1 MNNPDQNGVVQ
12 GENGHLRPISQCF
25 VDALRKQGQ
34 IKNNQCGIADLQQNA
49 FDKKVLFVD
58 VLNRSVGVFLVFDVR
73 KSNGEGLG
81 AKLLITQ
88 IEKKKDAHHANGAVK
103 SFGCRDDDAQTGD
116 ACLIGIILGGVF
128 LNHEDRE
135 SVALVENNPEQVVNE
150 KVMLVLSDGQT
161 IGLAHQGTDSIYI
174 GQATIIKKENQL
186 AYQRRQDTLGTRVEE
201 ERNRIITTV
210 GGDYCFILSDG
221 TKVWL
226 NAESE
231 LDFPVDFVGKERVVR
246 LKGEAY
252 FEVKPDAAHP
262 FIVETRGVRTR
273 VLGTSFNIKAYD
285 NEESIF
291 TTLLTGKVKVS
302 AIGEENESV
311 VLTPGMQSEW
321 QENGQK
327 MSVKKVNAENF
338 TAWRQGAFMFDNENI
353 MVVTRV
359 LERWYGLKF
368 IYNENVHEHTFS
380 GRLSKDEPLE
390 SILETLTFTGGPQFK
405 IEKDVVYIIEKK

>member
-1 MNNPDQNGVVQ
+1 MDYNQEKIIAEIILKIRFGTATEDEKQQV
-12 GENGHLRPISQCF
+12 ENWVAEKEEHRLLYEKIVSGKSIAEYLKKEGDVKAVTDIKAVSARVRERIQEKEMGKRR
-25 VDALRKQGQ
+25 VLRKWY
-34 IKNNQCGIADLQQNA
+34 A
-49 FDKKVLFVD
+49 VT
-58 VLNRSVGVFLVFDVR
+58 
-73 KSNGEGLG
+73 G
-81 AKLLITQ
+81 A
-88 IEKKKDAHHANGAVK
+88 
-103 SFGCRDDDAQTGD
+103 

-186 AYQRRQDTLGTRVEE
+186 AYQRKQDTQGARVEE

-252 FEVKPDAAHP
+252 FEVKPDVAHP

>member
-1 MNNPDQNGVVQ
+1 MDYNQEKIIAEIILKIRFGTATEDEKQQV
-12 GENGHLRPISQCF
+12 ENWVAEKEEHRLLYEKIVSGKSIAEYLKKEGDVKAVTDIKAVSARVRERIQEKEMGKRR
-25 VDALRKQGQ
+25 VLRKWY
-34 IKNNQCGIADLQQNA
+34 A
-49 FDKKVLFVD
+49 VT
-58 VLNRSVGVFLVFDVR
+58 
-73 KSNGEGLG
+73 G
-81 AKLLITQ
+81 A
-88 IEKKKDAHHANGAVK
+88 A
-103 SFGCRDDDAQTGD
+103 S
-116 ACLIGIILGGVF
+116 LIGISLGGVF

>member
-1 MNNPDQNGVVQ
+1 MDYNQEKIIAEIILKIRFGTATEDEKQQV
-12 GENGHLRPISQCF
+12 ENWVAEKEEHRLLYEKIVLGKSIAEYLKKEGDVKAVTDIKAVSARVRERIQEKEMGKRR
-25 VDALRKQGQ
+25 VLRKWY
-34 IKNNQCGIADLQQNA
+34 A
-49 FDKKVLFVD
+49 VT
-58 VLNRSVGVFLVFDVR
+58 
-73 KSNGEGLG
+73 G
-81 AKLLITQ
+81 A
-88 IEKKKDAHHANGAVK
+88 
-103 SFGCRDDDAQTGD
+103 

>member
-1 MNNPDQNGVVQ
+1 MDYNQEKIIAEIILKIRFGTATEDEKQQV
-12 GENGHLRPISQCF
+12 ENWVAEKEEHRLLYEKIVSGKSIAEYLKKEGDVKAVTDIKAVSARVRERIQEKEMGKRR
-25 VDALRKQGQ
+25 VLRKWY
-34 IKNNQCGIADLQQNA
+34 A
-49 FDKKVLFVD
+49 VT
-58 VLNRSVGVFLVFDVR
+58 
-73 KSNGEGLG
+73 G
-81 AKLLITQ
+81 A
-88 IEKKKDAHHANGAVK
+88 
-103 SFGCRDDDAQTGD
+103 

-231 LDFPVDFVGKERVVR
+231 LDFPVDFVGNERVVR

>member
-1 MNNPDQNGVVQ
+1 MDYNQEKIIAEIILKIRFGTATEDEKQQV
-12 GENGHLRPISQCF
+12 ENWVAEKEEHRLLYEKIVSGKSIAEYLKKEGDVKAVTDIKAVSARVRERIQEKEMGKRR
-25 VDALRKQGQ
+25 VLRKWY
-34 IKNNQCGIADLQQNA
+34 A
-49 FDKKVLFVD
+49 VT
-58 VLNRSVGVFLVFDVR
+58 
-73 KSNGEGLG
+73 G
-81 AKLLITQ
+81 A
-88 IEKKKDAHHANGAVK
+88 
-103 SFGCRDDDAQTGD
+103 

-210 GGDYCFILSDG
+210 GGDYCFA
-221 TKVWL
+221 WL

-390 SILETLTFTGGPQFK
+390 AILETLTFTGGPQFK

>member
-1 MNNPDQNGVVQ
+1 MDYNQEKIIAEIILKIRFGTATEDEKQQV
-12 GENGHLRPISQCF
+12 ENWVAEKEEHRLLYEKIVSGKSIAEYLKKEGDVKAVTDIKAVSARVRERIQEKEMGKRR
-25 VDALRKQGQ
+25 VLRKWY
-34 IKNNQCGIADLQQNA
+34 A
-49 FDKKVLFVD
+49 VT
-58 VLNRSVGVFLVFDVR
+58 
-73 KSNGEGLG
+73 G
-81 AKLLITQ
+81 A
-88 IEKKKDAHHANGAVK
+88 
-103 SFGCRDDDAQTGD
+103 

-135 SVALVENNPEQVVNE
+135 SVALVENNPEQVVNQ

-186 AYQRRQDTLGTRVEE
+186 AYKRRQDTLGTRVEE

>member
-1 MNNPDQNGVVQ
+1 MKAVTDIKAVSARVRERIQEKEMGKRRV
-12 GENGHLRPISQCF
+12 
-25 VDALRKQGQ
+25 LRKWY
-34 IKNNQCGIADLQQNA
+34 A
-49 FDKKVLFVD
+49 VT
-58 VLNRSVGVFLVFDVR
+58 
-73 KSNGEGLG
+73 G
-81 AKLLITQ
+81 A
-88 IEKKKDAHHANGAVK
+88 
-103 SFGCRDDDAQTGD
+103 

-186 AYQRRQDTLGTRVEE
+186 AYQRRQDTLGTRIEE

-262 FIVETRGVRTR
+262 FIAETRGVRTR

-291 TTLLTGKVKVS
+291 ATLLTGKVKVS

-338 TAWRQGAFMFDNENI
+338 TAWRQGAFMFDHVNM
-353 MVVTRV
+353 MVVSRV
-359 LERWYGLKF
+359 FERWYGLKF

>member
-1 MNNPDQNGVVQ
+1 MDYNQEKIIAEIILKIRFGTATEDEKQQV
-12 GENGHLRPISQCF
+12 ENWVAEKEEHRLLYEKIVSGKSIAEYLKKEGDVKAVTDIKAVSARVRERIQEKEMGKRR
-25 VDALRKQGQ
+25 VLRKWY
-34 IKNNQCGIADLQQNA
+34 A
-49 FDKKVLFVD
+49 VT
-58 VLNRSVGVFLVFDVR
+58 
-73 KSNGEGLG
+73 G
-81 AKLLITQ
+81 A
-88 IEKKKDAHHANGAVK
+88 
-103 SFGCRDDDAQTGD
+103 

-128 LNHEDRE
+128 LNHRE

>member
-1 MNNPDQNGVVQ
+1 MDYNQEKIIAEIILKIRFGTATEDEKQQVENWVAEKEEHRLLYEKIVSGKSIAEYLKKE
-12 GENGHLRPISQCF
+12 GEVKTITDIKAVSARVRARIQEKEMGKRR
-25 VDALRKQGQ
+25 VLRKWY
-34 IKNNQCGIADLQQNA
+34 A
-49 FDKKVLFVD
+49 V
-58 VLNRSVGVFLVFDVR
+58 SGV
-73 KSNGEGLG
+73 
-81 AKLLITQ
+81 
-88 IEKKKDAHHANGAVK
+88 
-103 SFGCRDDDAQTGD
+103 
-116 ACLIGIILGGVF
+116 ACLIGIILGGFF
-128 LNHEDRE
+128 LNHGNRE

-186 AYQRRQDTLGTRVEE
+186 AYQRKQDTQGARVEE

>member
-1 MNNPDQNGVVQ
+1 MDYNQEKIIAEIILKIRFGTATEDEKQQV
-12 GENGHLRPISQCF
+12 ENWVAEKEEHRLLYEKIVSGKSIAEYLKKEGDVKAVTDIKAVSARVRERIQEKEMGKRR
-25 VDALRKQGQ
+25 VLRKWY
-34 IKNNQCGIADLQQNA
+34 A
-49 FDKKVLFVD
+49 VT
-58 VLNRSVGVFLVFDVR
+58 
-73 KSNGEGLG
+73 G
-81 AKLLITQ
+81 A
-88 IEKKKDAHHANGAVK
+88 
-103 SFGCRDDDAQTGD
+103 

-321 QENGQK
+321 HENGQK

>member
-1 MNNPDQNGVVQ
+1 MDYNQEKIIAEIILKIRFGTATEDEKQQV
-12 GENGHLRPISQCF
+12 ENWVAEKEEHRLLYEKIVSGKSIAEYLKKEGDVKAVTDIKAVSARVRERIQEKEMGKRR
-25 VDALRKQGQ
+25 VLRKWY
-34 IKNNQCGIADLQQNA
+34 A
-49 FDKKVLFVD
+49 VT
-58 VLNRSVGVFLVFDVR
+58 
-73 KSNGEGLG
+73 G
-81 AKLLITQ
+81 A
-88 IEKKKDAHHANGAVK
+88 
-103 SFGCRDDDAQTGD
+103 

-405 IEKDVVYIIEKK
+405 IEKDVVYIIEKN

>member
-1 MNNPDQNGVVQ
+1 MDYNQEKIIAEIILKIRFGTATEDEKQQV
-12 GENGHLRPISQCF
+12 ENWIAGKEEHRLLYEKIVSGKSITEYLEKEQD
-25 VDALRKQGQ
+25 VKAITD
-34 IKNNQCGIADLQQNA
+34 IKAVSARVRERIQEKETG
-49 FDKKVLFVD
+49 KWRVLWKWYAVI
-58 VLNRSVGVFLVFDVR
+58 
-73 KSNGEGLG
+73 G
-81 AKLLITQ
+81 A
-88 IEKKKDAHHANGAVK
+88 
-103 SFGCRDDDAQTGD
+103 
-116 ACLIGIILGGVF
+116 ACLIGIILGVGF
-128 LNHEDRE
+128 WNYGDRE
-135 SVALVENNPEQVVNE
+135 FVALVENNPEQVVNE

-174 GQATIIKKENQL
+174 GQAMIIKKENQL
-186 AYQRRQDTLGTRVEE
+186 AYRRKQDSLETCVKE

-210 GGDYCFILSDG
+210 GGDYFFILSDG

-231 LDFPVDFVGKERVVR
+231 LDFPVDFVGKDRVVR

-252 FEVKPDAAHP
+252 FEVKPDVAHP
-262 FIVETRGVRTR
+262 FIVETKGVRTR

-302 AIGEENESV
+302 AISEENESV

-321 QENGQK
+321 QKKGQK

-338 TAWRQGAFMFDNENI
+338 TAWRQGFFMFDNENI

-368 IYNENVHEHTFS
+368 IYNEKVHEHTFS
-380 GRLSKDEPLE
+380 GCLSKDEPLE
-390 SILETLTFTGGPQFK
+390 SILETLTYTGGPRFK

>member
-1 MNNPDQNGVVQ
+1 MDYNQ
-12 GENGHLRPISQCF
+12 ENIIAEIILKIRFGTATEDEKQQVENWVAEKEEHRLLYEKIVSGKSIAEYLKKEGDVKAVTDIKAVSARVRERIQEKEMGKRR
-25 VDALRKQGQ
+25 VLRKWY
-34 IKNNQCGIADLQQNA
+34 A
-49 FDKKVLFVD
+49 VT
-58 VLNRSVGVFLVFDVR
+58 
-73 KSNGEGLG
+73 G
-81 AKLLITQ
+81 A
-88 IEKKKDAHHANGAVK
+88 
-103 SFGCRDDDAQTGD
+103 

>member
-1 MNNPDQNGVVQ
+1 MDYNQEKIIAEIILKIRFGTATEDEKQQV
-12 GENGHLRPISQCF
+12 ENWVAEKEEHRLLYEKIVSGKSIAEYLKKEGDVKAVTDIKAVSARVRERIQEKEMGKRR
-25 VDALRKQGQ
+25 VLRKWY
-34 IKNNQCGIADLQQNA
+34 A
-49 FDKKVLFVD
+49 VT
-58 VLNRSVGVFLVFDVR
+58 
-73 KSNGEGLG
+73 G
-81 AKLLITQ
+81 A
-88 IEKKKDAHHANGAVK
+88 
-103 SFGCRDDDAQTGD
+103 

-405 IEKDVVYIIEKK
+405 IAKEEVYIIEKK

>member
-1 MNNPDQNGVVQ
+1 MDYNQEKIIAEIILKIRFGTATEDEKQQV
-12 GENGHLRPISQCF
+12 ENWVAEKEEHRLLYEKIVSGKSIAEYLKKEGDVKAVTDIKAVSARVRERIQEKEMGKRR
-25 VDALRKQGQ
+25 VLRKWY
-34 IKNNQCGIADLQQNA
+34 A
-49 FDKKVLFVD
+49 VT
-58 VLNRSVGVFLVFDVR
+58 
-73 KSNGEGLG
+73 G
-81 AKLLITQ
+81 A
-88 IEKKKDAHHANGAVK
+88 
-103 SFGCRDDDAQTGD
+103 
-116 ACLIGIILGGVF
+116 ACLIGIILGGFF
-128 LNHEDRE
+128 LNYGDRE
-135 SVALVENNPEQVVNE
+135 PVALVENNPEQVVNE

>member
-1 MNNPDQNGVVQ
+1 MDYNQEKIIAEIILKIRFGTATEDEKQQV
-12 GENGHLRPISQCF
+12 ENWVAEKEEHRLLYEKIVSGKSIAEYLKKEGDVKAVTDIKAVSARVRERIQEKEMGKRR
-25 VDALRKQGQ
+25 VLRKWY
-34 IKNNQCGIADLQQNA
+34 A
-49 FDKKVLFVD
+49 VT
-58 VLNRSVGVFLVFDVR
+58 
-73 KSNGEGLG
+73 G
-81 AKLLITQ
+81 A
-88 IEKKKDAHHANGAVK
+88 
-103 SFGCRDDDAQTGD
+103 

-405 IEKDVVYIIEKK
+405 IEKDVVYIILSSTYKCNFLGADNKQ

>member
-1 MNNPDQNGVVQ
+1 MDYNQEKIIAEIILKIRFGTATEDEKQQV
-12 GENGHLRPISQCF
+12 ENWVAEKEEHRLLYEKIVSGKSIAEYLKKEGDVKAVTDIKAVSARVRERIQEKEMGKRR
-25 VDALRKQGQ
+25 VLRKWY
-34 IKNNQCGIADLQQNA
+34 A
-49 FDKKVLFVD
+49 VT
-58 VLNRSVGVFLVFDVR
+58 
-73 KSNGEGLG
+73 G
-81 AKLLITQ
+81 A
-88 IEKKKDAHHANGAVK
+88 
-103 SFGCRDDDAQTGD
+103 

-161 IGLAHQGTDSIYI
+161 IGLAHQGTDRIYI

>member
-1 MNNPDQNGVVQ
+1 MDYNQEKIIAEIILKIRFGTATEDEKQQV
-12 GENGHLRPISQCF
+12 ENWVAEKEEHRLLYEKIVSGKSIAEYLKKEGDVKAVTDIKAVSARVRERIQEKEMGKRR
-25 VDALRKQGQ
+25 VLRKWYAV
-34 IKNNQCGIADLQQNA
+34 I
-49 FDKKVLFVD
+49 
-58 VLNRSVGVFLVFDVR
+58 
-73 KSNGEGLG
+73 G
-81 AKLLITQ
+81 A
-88 IEKKKDAHHANGAVK
+88 
-103 SFGCRDDDAQTGD
+103 

-128 LNHEDRE
+128 LNYEDRE

-321 QENGQK
+321 QESGQK

>member
-1 MNNPDQNGVVQ
+1 MDYNQEKIIAEIILKIRFGTATEDEKQQV
-12 GENGHLRPISQCF
+12 ENWVAEKEEHRLLYEKIVSGKSIAEYLKKEGDVKAVTDIKAVSARVRERIQEKEMGKRR
-25 VDALRKQGQ
+25 VLRKWY
-34 IKNNQCGIADLQQNA
+34 A
-49 FDKKVLFVD
+49 VT
-58 VLNRSVGVFLVFDVR
+58 
-73 KSNGEGLG
+73 G
-81 AKLLITQ
+81 A
-88 IEKKKDAHHANGAVK
+88 
-103 SFGCRDDDAQTGD
+103 

-210 GGDYCFILSDG
+210 GGGYCFILSDG
-221 TKVWL
+221 TKGWW
-226 NAESE
+226 NAECE
-231 LDFPVDFVGKERVVR
+231 CDFLVDFGGKERVVR

>member
-1 MNNPDQNGVVQ
+1 MDYNQEKIIAEIILKIRFGTAMEDEKQLVENWVAEKEEHRLLYEKIVSGKSIAEYLKKE
-12 GENGHLRPISQCF
+12 GEVKTITDIKAVAAQVRERIQEKEMGKRR
-25 VDALRKQGQ
+25 VLRKWY
-34 IKNNQCGIADLQQNA
+34 A
-49 FDKKVLFVD
+49 VT
-58 VLNRSVGVFLVFDVR
+58 
-73 KSNGEGLG
+73 G
-81 AKLLITQ
+81 A
-88 IEKKKDAHHANGAVK
+88 
-103 SFGCRDDDAQTGD
+103 
-116 ACLIGIILGGVF
+116 ACLIGIILGGFF
-128 LNHEDRE
+128 LNHGNRE

-186 AYQRRQDTLGTRVEE
+186 AYQRKQDTQGARVEE

-252 FEVKPDAAHP
+252 FEVQPDAAHP
-262 FIVETRGVRTR
+262 FIVETRGVRTW

-291 TTLLTGKVKVS
+291 TTLLTGKVKVF

>member
-1 MNNPDQNGVVQ
+1 MDYNQEKIIAEIILKIRFGTATEDEKQQV
-12 GENGHLRPISQCF
+12 ENWVAEKEEHRLLYEKIVSGKSIAEYLKKEGDVKAVTDIKAVSARVRERIQEKEMGKRR
-25 VDALRKQGQ
+25 VLRKWY
-34 IKNNQCGIADLQQNA
+34 A
-49 FDKKVLFVD
+49 VT
-58 VLNRSVGVFLVFDVR
+58 
-73 KSNGEGLG
+73 G
-81 AKLLITQ
+81 A
-88 IEKKKDAHHANGAVK
+88 
-103 SFGCRDDDAQTGD
+103 

-405 IEKDVVYIIEKK
+405 IEKDGVYIIEKK

>member
-1 MNNPDQNGVVQ
+1 M
-12 GENGHLRPISQCF
+12 
-25 VDALRKQGQ
+25 
-34 IKNNQCGIADLQQNA
+34 
-49 FDKKVLFVD
+49 
-58 VLNRSVGVFLVFDVR
+58 
-73 KSNGEGLG
+73 
-81 AKLLITQ
+81 
-88 IEKKKDAHHANGAVK
+88 
-103 SFGCRDDDAQTGD
+103 
-116 ACLIGIILGGVF
+116 
-128 LNHEDRE
+128 
-135 SVALVENNPEQVVNE
+135 
-150 KVMLVLSDGQT
+150 
-161 IGLAHQGTDSIYI
+161 
-174 GQATIIKKENQL
+174 
-186 AYQRRQDTLGTRVEE
+186 
-201 ERNRIITTV
+201 
-210 GGDYCFILSDG
+210 
-221 TKVWL
+221 

>member
-1 MNNPDQNGVVQ
+1 MDYNQEKIIAETILKIRFGTATEDEKQQV
-12 GENGHLRPISQCF
+12 ENWVAEKEEHRLLYEKIVSGKSIAEYLKKEGDVKAVTDIKAVSARVRERIQEKEMGKRR
-25 VDALRKQGQ
+25 VLRKWY
-34 IKNNQCGIADLQQNA
+34 A
-49 FDKKVLFVD
+49 VT
-58 VLNRSVGVFLVFDVR
+58 
-73 KSNGEGLG
+73 G
-81 AKLLITQ
+81 A
-88 IEKKKDAHHANGAVK
+88 
-103 SFGCRDDDAQTGD
+103 

>member
-1 MNNPDQNGVVQ
+1 MDYNQDKIIAEILLKIRLGTATADEKQQV
-12 GENGHLRPISQCF
+12 ENWVAEKEEHRLLYEKIVSGKSIAEYLKKEGDVKAVTDIKAVSARVRERIQEKEMGKRR
-25 VDALRKQGQ
+25 VLRKWY
-34 IKNNQCGIADLQQNA
+34 A
-49 FDKKVLFVD
+49 VT
-58 VLNRSVGVFLVFDVR
+58 
-73 KSNGEGLG
+73 G
-81 AKLLITQ
+81 A
-88 IEKKKDAHHANGAVK
+88 
-103 SFGCRDDDAQTGD
+103 

>member
-1 MNNPDQNGVVQ
+1 MDYNQEKIIAEIILKIRFGTATEDEKQQV
-12 GENGHLRPISQCF
+12 ENWVAEKEEHRLLYEKIVSGKSIAEYLKKEGDVKAVTDIKAVSARVRERIQEKEMGKRR
-25 VDALRKQGQ
+25 VLRKWY
-34 IKNNQCGIADLQQNA
+34 A
-49 FDKKVLFVD
+49 VT
-58 VLNRSVGVFLVFDVR
+58 
-73 KSNGEGLG
+73 G
-81 AKLLITQ
+81 A
-88 IEKKKDAHHANGAVK
+88 
-103 SFGCRDDDAQTGD
+103 

-231 LDFPVDFVGKERVVR
+231 LDFPVDFVGKARVVR

>member
-1 MNNPDQNGVVQ
+1 MDYNQEKIIAEIILKIRFGTATEDEKQQV
-12 GENGHLRPISQCF
+12 ENWVAEKEEHRLLYEKIVSGKSIAEYLKKEGDVKAVTDIKAVSARVRERIQEKEMGKRR
-25 VDALRKQGQ
+25 VLRKWY
-34 IKNNQCGIADLQQNA
+34 A
-49 FDKKVLFVD
+49 VT
-58 VLNRSVGVFLVFDVR
+58 
-73 KSNGEGLG
+73 G
-81 AKLLITQ
+81 A
-88 IEKKKDAHHANGAVK
+88 
-103 SFGCRDDDAQTGD
+103 

-186 AYQRRQDTLGTRVEE
+186 AYQSRQDTLGTRVEE

>member
-1 MNNPDQNGVVQ
+1 MDYNQEKIIAEIILKIRFGTATEDEKQQV
-12 GENGHLRPISQCF
+12 ENWVAEKEEHRLLYEKIVSGKSIAEYLKKEGDVKAVTDIKAVSARVRERIQEKEMGKRR
-25 VDALRKQGQ
+25 VLRKWY
-34 IKNNQCGIADLQQNA
+34 A
-49 FDKKVLFVD
+49 VT
-58 VLNRSVGVFLVFDVR
+58 
-73 KSNGEGLG
+73 G
-81 AKLLITQ
+81 A
-88 IEKKKDAHHANGAVK
+88 
-103 SFGCRDDDAQTGD
+103 

-135 SVALVENNPEQVVNE
+135 SVALVEINPEQVVNE

>member
-1 MNNPDQNGVVQ
+1 MDYNQEKIIAEIILKIRFGTATEDEKQQV
-12 GENGHLRPISQCF
+12 ENWVAEKEEHRLLYEKIVSGKSIAEYLKKEGDVKAVTDIKAVSARVRERIQEKEMGKRR
-25 VDALRKQGQ
+25 VLRKWY
-34 IKNNQCGIADLQQNA
+34 A
-49 FDKKVLFVD
+49 VT
-58 VLNRSVGVFLVFDVR
+58 
-73 KSNGEGLG
+73 G
-81 AKLLITQ
+81 A
-88 IEKKKDAHHANGAVK
+88 
-103 SFGCRDDDAQTGD
+103 

-186 AYQRRQDTLGTRVEE
+186 AYQRRQDTLGTRIEE

>member
-1 MNNPDQNGVVQ
+1 MDYNQEKIIAEIILKIRFGTATEDEKQQV
-12 GENGHLRPISQCF
+12 ENWVAEKEEHRLLYEKIVSGKSIAEYLKKEGDVKAVTDIKAVSARVRERIQEKEMGKRR
-25 VDALRKQGQ
+25 VLRKWYAV
-34 IKNNQCGIADLQQNA
+34 I
-49 FDKKVLFVD
+49 
-58 VLNRSVGVFLVFDVR
+58 
-73 KSNGEGLG
+73 G
-81 AKLLITQ
+81 A
-88 IEKKKDAHHANGAVK
+88 
-103 SFGCRDDDAQTGD
+103 

-135 SVALVENNPEQVVNE
+135 SVALVENNSEQVVNE

-321 QENGQK
+321 QESGQK

>member
-1 MNNPDQNGVVQ
+1 MDYNQEKIIAEIILKIRFGTAMEDEKQLVENWVAEKEEHRLLYEKIVSGKSIAEYLKKE
-12 GENGHLRPISQCF
+12 GEVKTITDIKAVAAQVRERIQEKEMGKRRVF
-25 VDALRKQGQ
+25 RKWY
-34 IKNNQCGIADLQQNA
+34 A
-49 FDKKVLFVD
+49 VT
-58 VLNRSVGVFLVFDVR
+58 
-73 KSNGEGLG
+73 G
-81 AKLLITQ
+81 A
-88 IEKKKDAHHANGAVK
+88 
-103 SFGCRDDDAQTGD
+103 
-116 ACLIGIILGGVF
+116 ACLIGIILGGFF
-128 LNHEDRE
+128 LNHGNRE

-186 AYQRRQDTLGTRVEE
+186 AYQRKQDTQGARVEE

-291 TTLLTGKVKVS
+291 TTLLTGKVKVF

>member
-1 MNNPDQNGVVQ
+1 MWEKIIAEIILKIRFGTATEDEKQQV
-12 GENGHLRPISQCF
+12 ENWVAEKEEHRLLYEKIVSGKSIAEYLKKEGDVKAVTDIKAVSARVRERIQEKEMGKRR
-25 VDALRKQGQ
+25 VLRKWY
-34 IKNNQCGIADLQQNA
+34 A
-49 FDKKVLFVD
+49 VT
-58 VLNRSVGVFLVFDVR
+58 
-73 KSNGEGLG
+73 G
-81 AKLLITQ
+81 A
-88 IEKKKDAHHANGAVK
+88 
-103 SFGCRDDDAQTGD
+103 

-390 SILETLTFTGGPQFK
+390 SILETLTFTGNEAHYVFQPIRGLTVLHQLYS
-405 IEKDVVYIIEKK
+405 V

>member
-1 MNNPDQNGVVQ
+1 MDYNQEKIIAEIILKIRFGTATEDEKQQV
-12 GENGHLRPISQCF
+12 ENWVAEKEEHRLLYEKIVSGKSIAEYLKKEGDVKAVTDIKAVSARARERIQEKEMGKRR
-25 VDALRKQGQ
+25 VLRKWY
-34 IKNNQCGIADLQQNA
+34 A
-49 FDKKVLFVD
+49 VT
-58 VLNRSVGVFLVFDVR
+58 
-73 KSNGEGLG
+73 G
-81 AKLLITQ
+81 A
-88 IEKKKDAHHANGAVK
+88 
-103 SFGCRDDDAQTGD
+103 

>member
-1 MNNPDQNGVVQ
+1 MDYNQEKIIAEIILKIRFGTATEDEKQQV
-12 GENGHLRPISQCF
+12 ENWVAEKEEHRLLYEKIVSGKSIAEYLKKEGDVKAVTDIKAVSARVRERIQEKEMGKRR
-25 VDALRKQGQ
+25 VLRKWY
-34 IKNNQCGIADLQQNA
+34 A
-49 FDKKVLFVD
+49 VT
-58 VLNRSVGVFLVFDVR
+58 
-73 KSNGEGLG
+73 G
-81 AKLLITQ
+81 A
-88 IEKKKDAHHANGAVK
+88 
-103 SFGCRDDDAQTGD
+103 

-405 IEKDVVYIIEKK
+405 IEKDVVYIIEKQ